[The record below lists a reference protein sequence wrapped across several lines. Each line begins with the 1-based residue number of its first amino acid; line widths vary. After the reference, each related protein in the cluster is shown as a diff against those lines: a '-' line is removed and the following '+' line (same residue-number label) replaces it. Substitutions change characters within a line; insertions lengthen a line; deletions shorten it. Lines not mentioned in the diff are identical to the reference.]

1 MKTEYQI
8 LRPSG
13 IHETGVIDLPAIP
26 SLQKIREI
34 VDPILNSQRAGAY
47 LEHVRIF
54 SKDGEYVSMFV
65 DDRSA
70 QFGMKPNPDAT
81 REYHRNIIV
90 HHKAPNIDGIMPGQ
104 SMIHGVAILFSR
116 NLWN

>member
-1 MKTEYQI
+1 MKTEYTI

-13 IHETGVIDLPAIP
+13 INESGIADLPAIP
-26 SLQKIREI
+26 SMAKIRE
-34 VDPILNSQRAGAY
+34 VVGPILNSQRPGAD

-70 QFGMKPNPDAT
+70 QLGMKPNPDAT
-81 REYHRNIIV
+81 REYHRNLIV
-90 HHKAPNIDGIMPGQ
+90 HQKAPNIDGIMPGQ
-104 SMIHGVAILFSR
+104 NMIHGVAILFSR
-116 NLWN
+116 NLWL

>member
-1 MKTEYQI
+1 MKTEYTI

-13 IHETGVIDLPAIP
+13 INESGSVDLPELPTLRDIK
-26 SLQKIREI
+26 LI
-34 VDPILNSQRAGAY
+34 VAPILNSQRAGAH

-70 QFGMKPNPDAT
+70 QLGMKLNPDAT
-81 REYHRNIIV
+81 REYHRNITV
-90 HHKAPNIDGIMPGQ
+90 HQKAPNSDGIMPGQ

-116 NLWN
+116 NLWL